1 MDWNNLL
8 CKERYNKNYPDPSY
22 DPRSSFQRD
31 IDRILFSSPFRRMQD
46 KTQVFPI
53 PKSDFIHNR
62 LTHSIEVS
70 SVGRSLGLLAGNFVL
85 KHKEP
90 TLIRTNL
97 NSSEGFV
104 SDDFANIVAA
114 ACLAHDIGNPPFGHS
129 GEKAIGAFFKNEGE
143 VYSSALIDEE
153 RKDLQNFEGNAAG
166 FRILTRTPGLEL
178 TYASIGAFTKYPW
191 SSSSIDDSYLV
202 EDKYGFFYSDRENF
216 KSVATKLGLK
226 YKGSKENRVWCRHP
240 LSFLMEAADTI
251 CYRVIDVEDSV
262 KLRLLD
268 YKTAVNHLE
277 TICSLTPIMEDRFK
291 PAMAERINETEYLA
305 YLRAKAISSLIY
317 QAIEVWK
324 ENYNEIMDGSF
335 NKELL
340 DISPSNNELESIKKN
355 LIERAFNH
363 PLVLKIE
370 LAGFEVLGG
379 LLSEFCGAA
388 FDKFEKTKNKKLFAL
403 VPGQFLTIDGKWH
416 SDSAERL
423 LQLTDFVSRMTDSYA
438 IDLYRSLKGINLA
451 IIE

>member
-1 MDWNNLL
+1 MNWKDLL
-8 CKERYNKNYPDPSY
+8 CKERFNKTYIDPSY
-22 DPRSSFQRD
+22 DPRSPYQRD

-70 SVGRSLGLLAGNFVL
+70 SVGRSLGLLAGQFVL
-85 KHKEP
+85 ETKEP
-90 TLIRTNL
+90 ALVRTEL
-97 NSSEGFV
+97 SSREGFV
-104 SDDFANIVAA
+104 LDDFANIVAA

-129 GEKAIGAFFKNEGE
+129 GEKAIGAFFKNEGKE
-143 VYSSALIDEE
+143 YTTALIDEE
-153 RKDLQNFEGNAAG
+153 GKDLKTFEGNAAG

-191 SSSSIDDSYLV
+191 SSSSIDEEYV
-202 EDKYGFFYSDRENF
+202 IEDKYGFFYSDRENF
-216 KSVATKLGLK
+216 ESVATKLGLK
-226 YKGSKENRVWCRHP
+226 YRGTAENRVWCRHP

-268 YKTAVNHLE
+268 YKTAVSHLE
-277 TICSLTPIMEDRFK
+277 AICRLTPIVEDRFK
-291 PAMAERINETEYLA
+291 PEMAKKINETEYLA

-324 ENYNEIMDGSF
+324 EKYDEIMNGRF

-340 DISPSNNELESIKKN
+340 DICPSNAELENIKQN
-355 LIERAFNH
+355 LIKRAFNH

-379 LLSEFCGAA
+379 LLREFCGAA
-388 FDKFEKTKNKKLFAL
+388 FDKFEKTKNRKLFAL
-403 VPGQFLTIDGKWH
+403 IPEQFLTAEGKWH
-416 SDSAERL
+416 ADSAEKL
-423 LQLTDFVSRMTDSYA
+423 LQVTDFVSRMTDSYA